1 MNKNIIKEHLRK
13 TFVSEADT
21 PGITI
26 TDKSKKES
34 GKINKQGL
42 KDYAKV
48 VEKDAKKEDKEMS
61 KNKFNYT
68 DKFQKTYHDEMEI
81 MNGQEMLQ
89 YDMNPSEEFK
99 KKAKEGI
106 EGSSKMGNE
115 GGVGNAEAAW
125 EASSD
130 KFGKDFVK
138 RVKSS
143 TKKRSEETPTLN
155 LRGRDIQADMKDTG
169 HKPYAIEENIFNTA
183 QMGGVTSSKG
193 TAGYVNNTSKM
204 DKDYRDS
211 VRKPAKPTTD
221 DKKTVKEIGD
231 MGKWNKSSEK
241 EKHITNF
248 AAGSPEEAEF
258 RKRLKKQDDIY
269 TKNIQYLKD
278 KKQGVT
284 EISAPKKPLSEKGV
298 NTLTSWVTSLGA
310 KEAAVKLINQL
321 SQTGMISDL
330 PDTME
335 YGNGLNKVT
344 SLLQK
349 GDYNNAFHTAKTLA
363 NKLEKKAMK
372 DMMGETQSKAAVV
385 SDKKVL
391 DKKKADFVPDEDYEK
406 TSREVEY
413 GINPN
418 SQDNNNKDNNKKI
431 KTESMKRLKFK
442 SAFNGLGNAL
452 KLIPESYRTDNK
464 VFEMTDGN
472 ESYKIRWEGTLNEG
486 KAVVLMASDKTL
498 VNEDINRMKA
508 LFGYKSQDTLGLVKG
523 NARIDENKAFGDM
536 LGKMKQ
542 LINEGED
549 MMETEA
555 PKAKEG
561 NWEEQKKKAPEATKN
576 ISTAKGKATTAKPTE
591 KNWDETTG
599 GEKMM
604 ETEAP
609 KAKES
614 NPDKAKKQA
623 PEAKENIST
632 AKGKAN
638 STAKPAEKNWD
649 ETSGGEKMFDGVAPT
664 PKEGHWEDNP
674 PAQASEAKKHVHL
687 KESEIMSEE
696 EEELE
701 TDDLENTKSNDDA
714 YEKAFDSMDGEE
726 EEEETGDSWNKA
738 DDEDESS
745 EMEPS
750 SEMGGDLPM
759 DDTSD
764 DEEAISVPKP
774 MGKGG
779 FTLLNS
785 PSSGRYFIKGPGL
798 PLQGMEVPNEL
809 LSIASNKSMKATE
822 RAIIIAKKLE
832 DMPDEVSV
840 EDDDDMM

>member
-169 HKPYAIEENIFNTA
+169 HKPYAIEESKNVNELTKGFVNKSYDSAMNKSDSDKFTNNRIKIATDKMAPYINPEIKSYIKGF
-183 QMGGVTSSKG
+183 GGVVDGVTSKKITLGFPSEVSTSRIYISVK
-193 TAGYVNNTSKM
+193 ADSSYVESGNIN
-204 DKDYRDS
+204 DL
-211 VRKPAKPTTD
+211 
-221 DKKTVKEIGD
+221 
-231 MGKWNKSSEK
+231 SEK
-241 EKHITNF
+241 LQRLLPKIIKRIQADFNSQ
-248 AAGSPEEAEF
+248 SPNQLENKTF
-258 RKRLKKQDDIY
+258 
-269 TKNIQYLKD
+269 
-278 KKQGVT
+278 GVT
-284 EISAPKKPLSEKGV
+284 E
-298 NTLTSWVTSLGA
+298 N
-310 KEAAVKLINQL
+310 
-321 SQTGMISDL
+321 
-330 PDTME
+330 
-335 YGNGLNKVT
+335 
-344 SLLQK
+344 
-349 GDYNNAFHTAKTLA
+349 
-363 NKLEKKAMK
+363 
-372 DMMGETQSKAAVV
+372 QSKAAVV